1 MNQPYQDPVL
11 KKLEEISAKQELTI
25 EMQEAMNRRM
35 DDIHRDCRRTS
46 AVTGAVSGGIT
57 AVTIQF
63 LRAKFGI

>member
-1 MNQPYQDPVL
+1 MNHPYQDPVL
-11 KKLEEISAKQELTI
+11 AKLEEISAKQELTI
-25 EMQEAMNRRM
+25 EMNRRM
-35 DDIHRDCRRTS
+35 YYIQRDCRSTS

>member
-1 MNQPYQDPVL
+1 MTHPNQDPVL
-11 KKLEEISAKQELTI
+11 AKLEEISAKQELTI
-25 EMQEAMNRRM
+25 QMQEEMNRRM
-35 DDIHRDCRRTS
+35 DNIHRDCRRTP

>member
-1 MNQPYQDPVL
+1 MTHPYQDPVL
-11 KKLEEISAKQELTI
+11 AKLEEISAKQERTI
-25 EMQEAMNRRM
+25 QMQEEMKRRM

>member
-1 MNQPYQDPVL
+1 MNHPYQDPVL
-11 KKLEEISAKQELTI
+11 AKLEEISAKQELTI
-25 EMQEAMNRRM
+25 QKQEEMNRRL
-35 DDIHRDCRRTS
+35 DGIHRDCRRTS

>member
-1 MNQPYQDPVL
+1 MTHPNQDPVL
-11 KKLEEISAKQELTI
+11 AKLEEISAKQELTI
-25 EMQEAMNRRM
+25 QMQEEMNRRM
-35 DDIHRDCRRTS
+35 DNIRRDCRRTS